1 MKKLIW
7 GIMIVFL
14 FCFPVS
20 AEAQTYSFSASKVV
34 IKTGSKKEIPVYSGK
49 KKVKADLF
57 KWKSSNKG
65 IVTVSSKGIIRAKK
79 AGSAYITAS
88 RGKKNIRCKIFV
100 YSKTVKTGFYSYGSS
115 VSMKTGEGIT
125 LVPKK
130 KGSITV
136 YKSSAPSIASVSSNG
151 TVYAKK
157 KGKTKITYTSY
168 GKYKYT
174 ASVTIQ
180 VKARGTSY
188 TYTKTNFIM
197 HRGLLRE
204 APENTLPSF
213 KLAGSR
219 GAKYLECDVRKT
231 LDGVYVVAHDSNLMR
246 MCGVDKRIEKI
257 TYAELKSYPIIGG
270 MNAELYPG
278 NYTPTLQEYINVCNQ
293 YFATPVIELKWTCK
307 DAEVDQ
313 MNKIFLTS
321 KRQPIVISFR
331 EKPLIKL
338 RQINSKI
345 GIQYIMREGITESA
359 LRDARVYGF
368 QLSVSSAYVNQKT
381 IDDLH
386 KQGIKIAVWDITS
399 EQIMRQYV
407 GWKADY
413 ITTEEISWATKT
425 L

>member
-1 MKKLIW
+1 MKQL
-7 GIMIVFL
+7 G
-14 FCFPVS
+14 
-20 AEAQTYSFSASKVV
+20 Q
-34 IKTGSKKEIPVYSGK
+34 
-49 KKVKADLF
+49 
-57 KWKSSNKG
+57 

-100 YSKTVKTGFYSYGSS
+100 HSKTVKTGFYSYGSS

-130 KGSITV
+130 KGSVTV

-307 DAEVDQ
+307 DAEVEQ

>member
-1 MKKLIW
+1 
-7 GIMIVFL
+7 
-14 FCFPVS
+14 
-20 AEAQTYSFSASKVV
+20 
-34 IKTGSKKEIPVYSGK
+34 
-49 KKVKADLF
+49 
-57 KWKSSNKG
+57 
-65 IVTVSSKGIIRAKK
+65 
-79 AGSAYITAS
+79 
-88 RGKKNIRCKIFV
+88 
-100 YSKTVKTGFYSYGSS
+100 
-115 VSMKTGEGIT
+115 
-125 LVPKK
+125 
-130 KGSITV
+130 
-136 YKSSAPSIASVSSNG
+136 
-151 TVYAKK
+151 
-157 KGKTKITYTSY
+157 
-168 GKYKYT
+168 
-174 ASVTIQ
+174 
-180 VKARGTSY
+180 
-188 TYTKTNFIM
+188 M

-278 NYTPTLQEYINVCNQ
+278 NYTPTLQEYINFCNL
-293 YFATPVIELKWTCK
+293 YFATPVIDLIWSFKE
-307 DAEVDQ
+307 AVVEH
-313 MNKIFLTS
+313 MIKIFLTS

-413 ITTEEISWATKT
+413 ITTEEFSWATKT